1 VVANPPV
8 GVAAYPVKH
17 PTLLLFGVVGA
28 TMIQFLDSTIA
39 NVALPHMQ
47 TSLGASFDTVSWVLT
62 SYIIATVVMMPLTGW
77 LSDRVGSRNLFLFS
91 VGGFILTSAL
101 CGIAQNLGQM
111 VAFRLLQGCCAAFIG
126 PLSQTIMYDTNP
138 PEKQPRAM
146 AIWGFMVILAPITGP
161 MIGGFLTD
169 TLNWRWVFYVN
180 LPIGIPAFLILW
192 WLLPSRPV
200 VRRRLDYLGYGA
212 LAIGLGITQLMMDRG
227 QQKDWFESWEI
238 ILEAIVAA
246 SALWIFLVQMV
257 TSKDPLIDRALMRN
271 SSFMAGVAMQVVMGL
286 MMVGMSALL
295 PPMMQNLFGYSVIT
309 TGLLLAPRGLG
320 TLASM
325 MVTTRIANKADPR
338 LFLLAGFG
346 CVAFSLYQMTFWSL
360 NMGWEPFA
368 INGFIQGVGMG
379 LTFMPSNIMSFATL
393 EPRLRPDGAGLLG
406 LARSF
411 GASFGIS
418 IIVMALARNIQVS
431 HSDLAGAV
439 TSFNLPAID
448 PSSLDRYGDYGTA
461 AMRMLD
467 GEINRQAAMIA
478 YLDDFRMMMI
488 ITLCFLPLIFIFKP
502 PAKGSVDPKDMVLAD

>member
-1 VVANPPV
+1 LESP
-8 GVAAYPVKH
+8 
-17 PTLLLFGVVGA
+17 
-28 TMIQFLDSTIA
+28 
-39 NVALPHMQ
+39 
-47 TSLGASFDTVSWVLT
+47 
-62 SYIIATVVMMPLTGW
+62 
-77 LSDRVGSRNLFLFS
+77 
-91 VGGFILTSAL
+91 
-101 CGIAQNLGQM
+101 
-111 VAFRLLQGCCAAFIG
+111 
-126 PLSQTIMYDTNP
+126 
-138 PEKQPRAM
+138 
-146 AIWGFMVILAPITGP
+146 
-161 MIGGFLTD
+161 
-169 TLNWRWVFYVN
+169 
-180 LPIGIPAFLILW
+180 
-192 WLLPSRPV
+192 
-200 VRRRLDYLGYGA
+200 
-212 LAIGLGITQLMMDRG
+212 
-227 QQKDWFESWEI
+227 KDWFESWEI